1 MPELKSLFNKVADL
15 QAFGPASLLKREP
28 STGVFLR
35 KLRNFAEHL
44 FRRTS
49 TNGCFWSSNESI
61 NCNIS
66 LLGKND

>member
-49 TNGCFWSSNESI
+49 TNGCF
-61 NCNIS
+61 
-66 LLGKND
+66 